1 MNVLGVSVERDHV
14 GLALVGGTNFV
25 AAARECEIDVVHESI
40 SDLLETSQIEAYRG
54 VHLKRESPGKH
65 CSYTIMINCF
75 L

>member
-40 SDLLETSQIEAYRG
+40 SDLLDISQMKHIEE
-54 VHLKRESPGKH
+54 L
-65 CSYTIMINCF
+65 I
-75 L
+75 